1 VVLRILIQALIIIT
15 ALTVIAAVV
24 AESTIGP

>member
-1 VVLRILIQALIIIT
+1 MNRVQLT

-24 AESTIGP
+24 LGGTLAYGILRLYA